1 MQINFFKREVICKI
15 VYYGPGMSGKTT
27 NLQQINEKTPVDL
40 RSNLTSIATEGER
53 TLFFDYMPLNLGT
66 VGDMNTKFQLYT
78 VPGQVYYNS
87 TRKLVLQGTDGV
99 VFVADSQ
106 KDKLNENIESLQ
118 NLVDNLKE
126 YGFSVKDIPLVIQWN
141 KRDLPNA
148 ADIEFLEKNINKY
161 NVPTTEAVASIGE
174 GVVETLKLISSLVLA
189 NLTQKQSTTASQTQK
204 QTPPAPL
211 TQKQSTTSSQA
222 PKERA
227 TASFPPQPSKST
239 HLKPT
244 LFQKVRQAGQRYF
257 EWIRRKEKTL
267 ATIDNVNLNKSYM
280 VNFYNLQ
287 VRMNAISSISDTYEN
302 LTISQKKEYLDQ
314 LINHYLVHEE
324 SKEIGI
330 TVSNH
335 EVDKYLNPYVNK
347 YGSEEK
353 YKSYLSQRKLNLE
366 DIKNE
371 IIKQIIINKMIKMII
386 PNFQDKLKVSENEL
400 LDYYKNNPKK
410 INIPFENQKK
420 EIEQILNKQKKTILN
435 QELFQ
440 ILRSKR
446 SIKTF
451 PENL

>member
-78 VPGQVYYNS
+78 VPGQVYYNA

-106 KDKLNENIESLQ
+106 NDKLNENIESLQ

-126 YGFSVKDIPLVIQWN
+126 YGISIKDIPLVIQWN

-148 ADIEFLEKNINKY
+148 LDIEYLEKNINKY
-161 NVPTTEAVASIGE
+161 NVPSTEAVAAIGE

-189 NLTQKQSTTASQTQK
+189 NLTQKQSTTISV
-204 QTPPAPL
+204 
-211 TQKQSTTSSQA
+211 TQKQSTTTSITQQQS
-222 PKERA
+222 RA
-227 TASFPPQPSKST
+227 ASPTLKQRTTASPSPQPSKT
-239 HLKPT
+239 T
-244 LFQKVRQAGQRYF
+244 LLHRVRQVGQRYLG
-257 EWIRRKEKTL
+257 WMRRKEKIL
-267 ATIDNVNLNKSYM
+267 ATIDDVNINKSYM
-280 VNFYNLQ
+280 INFYNLQ
-287 VRMNAISSISDTYEN
+287 VRMNAKSPVEDNYDN
-302 LTISQKKEYLDQ
+302 LSQSEKKDYLDQ
-314 LINHYLVHEE
+314 LINHYLLLGE
-324 SKEIGI
+324 SKKIGI
-330 TVSNH
+330 TISNQ
-335 EVDKYLNPYVNK
+335 EVDKYLNLYVNK

-353 YKSYLSQRKLNLE
+353 YKTYLAQRKLKLE

-371 IIKQIIINKMIKMII
+371 IIKQIIINKIIKIKI
-386 PNFQDKLKVSENEL
+386 PNFQEKLKVDENEL
-400 LDYYKNNPKK
+400 LDYYKTNLKK
-410 INIPFENQKK
+410 VNVPFESQKK
-420 EIEQILNKQKKTILN
+420 EIEQALTKHKKSKLN

-440 ILRSKR
+440 ILRSKNT
-446 SIKTF
+446 IKTY